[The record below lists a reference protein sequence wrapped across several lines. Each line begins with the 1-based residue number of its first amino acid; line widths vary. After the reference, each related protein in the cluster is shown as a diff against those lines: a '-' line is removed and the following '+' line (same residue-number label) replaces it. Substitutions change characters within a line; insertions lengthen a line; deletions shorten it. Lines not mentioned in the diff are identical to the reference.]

1 MNKENNN
8 QLTNS
13 KFGKWGWSIIL
24 YAFLLYYFNT
34 GLSADAMNVI
44 PDAYAGTYGLDRN
57 LLLSFATPAG
67 IVGVIGGIICGRI
80 CMKTGAKKLAAAALI
95 ITGVVFAVFGSCKT
109 PVTFLIALSAIN
121 FTVNAFGLIA
131 TATLMSNW
139 FPKKKGIALG
149 WATMGA
155 PLCSATFPA
164 LLSSLFGSKLGLSG
178 STVIVGAVI
187 IILGVATFF
196 WVHDYPEEVG
206 AYPDNI
212 PEDREVL
219 SAQLDDLKNYRSPFT
234 VGKLLKD
241 KDMWCIALSFG
252 LMWLVTGGIMSQ
264 FVPRMISVGYS
275 QQTALLMLTIAAII
289 GLIGSYFWGWLDQKI
304 GTKPASCVYAGS
316 YIGAL
321 ILMVF
326 AQVHIFNYIALVFV
340 GLGIGGLLNLM
351 PSLVAAVYGRYDFMA
366 ANGLLSPIAALVQ
379 KGAFALTAIL
389 LAKSGGD
396 FTLPYTVFIGIDI
409 LGIIL
414 LLCVTKECKG
424 KQD

>member
-1 MNKENNN
+1 MDKTNKD
-8 QLTNS
+8 QYTNS
-13 KFGKWGWSIIL
+13 NFGKWGWSIIL

-34 GLSADAMNVI
+34 GLSADAMNVV
-44 PDAYAGTYGLDRN
+44 PDAFAGAYGMDRN

-67 IVGVIGGIICGRI
+67 IVGVIGGIVCGRL
-80 CMKTGAKKLAAAALI
+80 CMKTGAKKLSAVSLI
-95 ITGVVFAVFGSCKT
+95 ITGVVFAIFGSCKT
-109 PVTFLIALSAIN
+109 PITFLLALSVVN

-164 LLSSLFGSKLGLSG
+164 ILSGLFSSKLGVSG
-178 STVIVGAVI
+178 SAVVVGSVI
-187 IILGVATFF
+187 IILGIATLF
-196 WVHDYPEEVG
+196 WVHDYPEEVS

-212 PEDREVL
+212 PEDSEKL
-219 SAQLDDLKNYRSPFT
+219 AAKLDDLKNYKSPFT
-234 VGKLLKD
+234 VSKLLRD

-264 FVPRMISVGYS
+264 FVPRLLSVGYT
-275 QQTALLMLTIAAII
+275 QQTALLMLTIAAGI
-289 GLIGSYFWGWLDQKI
+289 GLVGSYFWGWLDQKI

-321 ILMVF
+321 LLMVF
-326 AQVHIFNYIALVFV
+326 AQIHIFNYIALVFV

-366 ANGLLSPIAALVQ
+366 ANGLVSPIAALIQ

-389 LAKSGGD
+389 LSKSGGD

-409 LGIIL
+409 LGIVL
-414 LLCVTKECKG
+414 LLCVTNKCKG